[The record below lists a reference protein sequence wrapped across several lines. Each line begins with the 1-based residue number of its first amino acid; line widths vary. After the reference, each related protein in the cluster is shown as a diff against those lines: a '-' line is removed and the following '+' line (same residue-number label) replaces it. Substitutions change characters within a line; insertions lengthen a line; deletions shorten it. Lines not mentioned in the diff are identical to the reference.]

1 MFRKFIC
8 LIPIGLGCGV
18 TACSGAPTNFDVSVS
33 SEEAALYAGAY
44 DVVGR
49 WKGPN
54 CAGSGALYNVVYLN
68 MTSNASVSVRY
79 YYPRLAATC
88 TADLTRTTPG
98 NPSTYDES
106 NVSSGCTAGEVTIR
120 QLAADRI
127 SYTWSDPTGATPTCG
142 GELTKTL

>member
-8 LIPIGLGCGV
+8 LIPIALGCGV
-18 TACSGAPTNFDVSVS
+18 TACSSAPTDSDVSVS
-33 SEEAALYAGAY
+33 TDEAAVYAGSY
-44 DVVGR
+44 NVVGR

-54 CAGSGALYNVVYLN
+54 CAGSGAWYNLVYLN
-68 MTSNASVSVRY
+68 MTSNASGSVRY
-79 YYPRLAATC
+79 YYPRFAATC
-88 TADLTRTTPG
+88 TADLTRTTAT

-106 NVSSGCTAGEVTIR
+106 NVSAGCTAGEVTIR

-127 SYTWSDPTGATPTCG
+127 FYTWSDPTGTTPTCD